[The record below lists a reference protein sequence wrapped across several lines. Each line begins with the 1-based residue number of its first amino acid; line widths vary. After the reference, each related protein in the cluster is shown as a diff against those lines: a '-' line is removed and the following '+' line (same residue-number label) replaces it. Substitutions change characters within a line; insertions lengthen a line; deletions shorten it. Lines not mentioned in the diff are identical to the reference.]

1 MQPLSADPHTGLS
14 VDSPAFRQRAP
25 RVQLTGDPDTDTA
38 LTVQEMCRQIHA
50 AASDRLVNAI
60 AVHAVR
66 TIRGG
71 PVWLGSGVM
80 PFENQ
85 RVMAESCWWWC
96 KHYMRFKHHGS
107 MFEVWSKDLG
117 DPRTKLQLLISPDV
131 LVRMS
136 RLEGDCAIYTMML
149 GAMLASLGLSWEIC
163 TAAVDARQPDIFGH
177 VWLRAVY
184 ADGAREALDAS
195 HGKFPGWQVPP
206 YDIHRLR
213 IWGEN
218 GRQAA
223 DADWTTRAM
232 LSGLARFDGLHAYRP
247 RRRGLGAQVCDES
260 GCYDDGTGAAVAI
273 ATPPASNVLTGP
285 VGSAPVYSSM
295 PGTYVDAQG
304 NTWANPVATV
314 VPAQN
319 TAAYANLAAQLVKGG
334 FTLADLNAMQPGTV
348 INPNGQIIRQTAGY
362 AVTTGGPVVGSTSLL
377 GSSSGSSVL
386 MLASLAIAGLF
397 LFSSMKGGR

>member
-1 MQPLSADPHTGLS
+1 VQPYSADPHTALS
-14 VDSPAFRQRAP
+14 VDSAEFRRRAP
-25 RVQLTGDPDTDTA
+25 RVQLSDDPDTATA
-38 LTVQEMCRQIHA
+38 QTVQEMCRQIHA
-50 AASDRLVNAI
+50 AASDPLVLAI
-60 AVHAVR
+60 ASYAVR

-71 PVWLGSGVM
+71 PAWLGSGIP
-80 PFENQ
+80 PFSNA

-107 MFEVWSKDLG
+107 MFEVWAPDLG

-131 LVRMS
+131 LVRMN
-136 RLEGDCAIYTMML
+136 RMEGDCAIYTMML
-149 GAMLASLGLSWEIC
+149 GAMLASLGLAWEIC

-177 VWLRAVY
+177 VWLLAVY
-184 ADGAREALDAS
+184 PDGAREALDAS
-195 HGKFPGWQVPP
+195 HGRFPGWQVPR
-206 YDIHRLR
+206 YDIHRLKV
-213 IWGEN
+213 WGEN
-218 GRQAA
+218 GREVSSQA
-223 DADWTTRAM
+223 
-232 LSGLARFDGLHAYRP
+232 GQFDGLHAYRP

-260 GCYDDGTGAAVAI
+260 GCYDDGTGAAVAPGS
-273 ATPPASNVLTGP
+273 TVPPASNILTGP
-285 VGSAPVYSSM
+285 VGSSPVYSTM
-295 PGTYVDAQG
+295 PGTYTDAQG
-304 NTWANPVATV
+304 NTWANPVGAV

-348 INPNGQIIRQTAGY
+348 INPNGQIIRQSAGY

-386 MLASLAIAGLF
+386 MLAGLGIAALL